1 MSTATGSISASPTV
15 NVNRE
20 YKDRLFKAIFGSPE
34 HKEYALSLYNAVNG
48 SHYTN
53 ADELDLYTI
62 EDAVYMGMKN
72 DLSFIFD
79 ATLNLYENQSSYNP
93 NMPLRGLFYFSKQY
107 EKYVKLNRLNLHRTV
122 LQKIPAPRYIVFYN
136 GDRSLPDRMELK
148 LSDAFINPVDDAAL
162 ELRTVMLNINFG
174 QNKRIMKLCAPLN
187 DYSRFI
193 YYVKMNQSKG
203 LSMQDAVEAAVD
215 AAIEENLLD
224 GYFEAH
230 RAEVTGMILTEYNEE
245 EVHKGWFQDGLE
257 RGLEQGREQGLEQ
270 GLEKGIQKAVDGMR
284 AAGLSDEQIAA
295 VMASITEEEH

>member
-1 MSTATGSISASPTV
+1 MGKAASASV
-15 NVNRE
+15 NTE
-20 YKDRLFKAIFGSPE
+20 YKDRLFNFIFGRE
-34 HKEYALSLYNAVNG
+34 ENREWTLSLYNAING
-48 SHYTN
+48 SDHTD
-53 ADELDLYTI
+53 ASLI
-62 EDAVYMGMKN
+62 EFNTLGEVLYMGMRN
-72 DLSFIFD
+72 DTSFI
-79 ATLNLYENQSSYNP
+79 LSNRMSVYEHQSSYNP

-162 ELRTVMLNINFG
+162 ELRTVMLNINYG
-174 QNKRIMKLCAPLN
+174 QNKRIMKLCTPLN

-257 RGLEQGREQGLEQ
+257 RGLEQG
-270 GLEKGIQKAVDGMR
+270 LEKGLQKAVDGMR

-295 VMASITEEEH
+295 VMASIAEEEH